1 MGSKVSILVAV
12 YNTEKYLRECL
23 DSLLNQTY
31 SNLQVICIDDA
42 STDGSLEIL
51 KEYAERDDRILV
63 LQNEMNLGQSKSRN
77 HGLKY
82 ADGQYCGMVDSDDW
96 LALDAI
102 ERIVD
107 VFENYPQVDTVLFDL
122 ILAHQDGTSESY
134 ENHTDK
140 YVFTGHEAMKL
151 SLNWNIHGVYFTRT
165 TIHKKYPYDESTRYT
180 ADDIVTKLHYIE
192 SREVRLSDAKYFYR
206 QHQESISN
214 AITIR
219 QFDMVIADYSL
230 QSRLLQ
236 IVDDRDVLSIH
247 EQMRW
252 YHLINY
258 WDYYFVNKSHFSED
272 EQQEIIATLTKYS
285 KTLDFSLIPLKLKL
299 RTLFIPF
306 MGVRGMKLW
315 AKVWCGLRRRMPS
328 FLLKKRLD
336 L

>member
-107 VFENYPQVDTVLFDL
+107 VYENYPQVDTVLFDL

-315 AKVWCGLRRRMPS
+315 AKVWCGLRRRMPG